1 MVGLGAARTQ
11 EEGCDFL
18 GAVEMA
24 GKSSDVHKEPPSP
37 TPLLGYMDEQVPVQ
51 GTELWGASALGVGGY
66 G

>member
-1 MVGLGAARTQ
+1 
-11 EEGCDFL
+11 
-18 GAVEMA
+18 MA